1 MYDTG
6 GPATPGRKAPAM
18 LKFFT
23 GTAIGVLLAFLFVHY
38 NWQPPAVLDL
48 PEKLKKNVVSTAV
61 EGDLYDL
68 SANIETRERALE
80 IYFKNR
86 ASDAVKADAAAGH
99 PFLDALYRARARR
112 EAGQVAGQ
120 WSAYDAA
127 LAKPALRGTLE
138 RKYGFNETDAL
149 KRAMLMDALNRKP
162 FLKTW
167 LEANAAPLSPE
178 NVRDVLRETANQ
190 PDVAVEAS
198 P

>member
-1 MYDTG
+1 
-6 GPATPGRKAPAM
+6 M

-23 GTAIGVLLAFLFVHY
+23 GTAIGVLLAFVFVHY

-68 SANIETRERALE
+68 AADIETRERALE
-80 IYFKNR
+80 VYFKNR
-86 ASDAVKADAAAGH
+86 AGDAVKADAAAGH

-149 KRAMLMDALNRKP
+149 KRAMLIDALNRKP
-162 FLKTW
+162 FLKAW
-167 LEANAAPLSPE
+167 LEARATSVSSE
-178 NVRDVLRETANQ
+178 NVREVLRLTAKQ
-190 PDVAVEAS
+190 SDATAEAA

>member
-1 MYDTG
+1 
-6 GPATPGRKAPAM
+6 M

-23 GTAIGVLLAFLFVHY
+23 GTAIGVLLAFVFVHY

-68 SANIETRERALE
+68 GADLETRERALE
-80 IYFKNR
+80 VFFKNR
-86 ASDAVKADAAAGH
+86 AGDAVKTDAAAGH
-99 PFLDALYRARARR
+99 PFLAALYRQRANR
-112 EAGQVAGQ
+112 EARQLSMQ

-162 FLKTW
+162 FLKSW
-167 LEANAAPLSPE
+167 LEEHASPVSSE
-178 NVRDVLRETANQ
+178 NLRALLIETGKQAEVTV
-190 PDVAVEAS
+190 DVA